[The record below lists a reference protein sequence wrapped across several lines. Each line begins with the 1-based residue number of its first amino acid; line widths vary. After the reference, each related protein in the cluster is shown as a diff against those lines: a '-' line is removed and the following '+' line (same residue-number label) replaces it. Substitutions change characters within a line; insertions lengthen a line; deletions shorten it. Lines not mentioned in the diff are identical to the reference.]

1 MVLTLLMMVFGGLP
15 SAQAAEPPIRIFA
28 TVTDLGSLAREVG
41 GDLVIVDVMAK
52 GREDPHFLEAKP
64 SFIKQLNQADLY
76 LQVGMELEVGY
87 APLLLQNARNGRIL
101 PGNPGHLD
109 CSVAITPLEVPAGPV
124 DRSMGDVHPYGNPHY
139 LLDPLNGLKVAALI
153 RDRLVQLRAERGPYV
168 ADRYAAFR
176 RRLETALVGE
186 ALAEKYDASKLALL
200 FELGKLDVFLQQQ
213 GDAEKLGG
221 WLGMMR
227 GHRGAKVVD
236 DHNLW
241 PYFTRRFGLV
251 LAGHLEPK
259 PGIPPT
265 TSHLTAL
272 IDRMRAEQVRLILAA
287 PYYDP
292 RHARFVAEA
301 SGATVV
307 YLAHQVGGREG
318 AGNYLQMVDYN
329 VRQVA
334 AALDGGAPRP
344 HGE

>member
-1 MVLTLLMMVFGGLP
+1 MACGGLLF
-15 SAQAAEPPIRIFA
+15 AQTTGRPLRVFA

-41 GDLVIVDVMAK
+41 GDQVAVDVMTK

-64 SFIKQLNQADLY
+64 SFIKQLSQADLY
-76 LQVGMELEVGY
+76 LQVGLELEVGY

-101 PGNPGHLD
+101 PGNRGYLD
-109 CSVAITPLEVPAGPV
+109 CSGAITALEVPSGPV
-124 DRSMGDVHPYGNPHY
+124 DRSLGDVHPYGNPHY

-153 RDRLVQLRAERGPYV
+153 RDRLSELRPEGQAHFAE
-168 ADRYAAFR
+168 RYAAFR
-176 RRLETALVGE
+176 RRLEAALVGE
-186 ALAEKYDASKLALL
+186 ALAQKYDASKLALL
-200 FELGKLDVFLQQQ
+200 FELGKLDVFLEQQ
-213 GDAEKLGG
+213 GDAEKLAG
-221 WLGMMR
+221 WLR
-227 GHRGAKVVD
+227 LLRAHRGAKVVD

-251 LAGHLEPK
+251 VIGHMEPK

-272 IDRMRAEQVRLILAA
+272 IDRMRAEKVRLILAA

-301 SGATVV
+301 TGAAVV
-307 YLAHQVGGREG
+307 YLSHQVGGRNG
-318 AGNYLQMVDYN
+318 TDDYLSLIDYN

-334 AALDGGAPRP
+334 GALESRLKAGQR
-344 HGE
+344 